1 VLLSFPTEDSFPGRL
16 DKSGAVYLSSLPP
29 PVDESER
36 RWAIRIPSVVLGG
49 SLVLLLA
56 AVGVYLFIFPLVTTT
71 PSDQAKSRAGQTAA
85 RTTYPATSSPALMP
99 EAAPLPVKVATV
111 VKGDL
116 VMTLKSP
123 GEAYTEKRTVLKS
136 EVGGVVRDLYAGEG
150 RHVREG
156 DLLVE
161 LDDREC
167 RLALEKLEAQRL
179 RFLSELFLERQFS
192 VTEAPPSQA
201 VVDKLAKAQAD
212 HVRMLEAFKSGVA
225 SQAALEKAQAAL
237 ELALIEAGRKKDEVQ
252 AATKG
257 LTQAEVD
264 VKIAR
269 LDLEKTRIRAPFTG
283 IVTDLKLSP
292 KERIDPGRELF
303 TLVDISRIKVK
314 AKVLE
319 SEVAKVVAGREVDL
333 RFSAFPG
340 RTFRGRIE
348 AVSPVI
354 NAEDKTCGVYVAMD
368 NPAEDIKPGMH
379 AEVEFPTEIFS
390 GRLLVP
396 QQAIVVRGGRKLV
409 FAVEGDT
416 AKWRYVEV
424 GLENERFAEV
434 LPGKGPG
441 WGVSAGDTVIVEG
454 HITLAH
460 DTKVSIVQ

>member
-1 VLLSFPTEDSFPGRL
+1 M
-16 DKSGAVYLSSLPP
+16 
-29 PVDESER
+29 
-36 RWAIRIPSVVLGG
+36 RIPKAVLAG
-49 SLVLLLA
+49 SLVLTLA
-56 AVGVYLFIFPLVTTT
+56 VAAYFLSLDKGTARSADPAENILAG
-71 PSDQAKSRAGQTAA
+71 PSAAASPPAPTQA
-85 RTTYPATSSPALMP
+85 
-99 EAAPLPVKVATV
+99 EAAPLPVKVARAFL
-111 VKGDL
+111 GDL
-116 VMTLKSP
+116 IMTLKSP
-123 GEAYTEKRTVLKS
+123 GEAYTEKRIAMKA
-136 EVGGVVRDLYAGEG
+136 EVGGTVKSLSAAEG

-156 DLLVE
+156 DLLIE
-161 LDDREC
+161 LHDREY
-167 RLALEKLEAQRL
+167 RLNLERLEAQRL
-179 RFLSELFLERQFS
+179 RYLSELFLDRQFS
-192 VTEAPPSQA
+192 ITQESPSQA
-201 VVDKLAKAQAD
+201 EADKLAKAQAD
-212 HVRMLEAFKSGVA
+212 YDRTAEGFKGGIA
-225 SQAALEKAQAAL
+225 SQADFERAQAAL

-269 LDLEKTRIRAPFTG
+269 LDLEKTRIRAPFAG
-283 IVTDLKLSP
+283 VVTDVKISP

-319 SEVAKVVAGREVDL
+319 SEVGKVVAGREVGL

-340 RTFRGRIE
+340 RPFRGRIE

-354 NAEDKTCGVYVAMD
+354 SAEDKTCGVYVAMD
-368 NPAEDIKPGMH
+368 NPSEEIKPGMH
-379 AEVEFPTEIFS
+379 AEVEFPTEIFP

-396 QQAIVVRGGRKLV
+396 QQAILVRGGRKLV

-416 AKWRYVEV
+416 AKWRYIEV

-434 LPGKGPG
+434 LPGKEPG

-460 DTKVSIVQ
+460 DTKVSIMK

>member
-1 VLLSFPTEDSFPGRL
+1 M
-16 DKSGAVYLSSLPP
+16 
-29 PVDESER
+29 
-36 RWAIRIPSVVLGG
+36 RIPKAVLAG
-49 SLVLLLA
+49 SLVVLVA
-56 AVGVYLFIFPLVTTT
+56 AGAYFLVFHRG
-71 PSDQAKSRAGQTAA
+71 PAAKDPEGASSSAAPAASAAAPPDQKA
-85 RTTYPATSSPALMP
+85 
-99 EAAPLPVKVATV
+99 EAAPLPVKVAKAFT
-111 VKGDL
+111 GDL

-123 GEAYTEKRTVLKS
+123 GEAYTEKRVVLKS
-136 EVGGVVRDLYAGEG
+136 EVGGIVKNLFAAEG
-150 RHVREG
+150 RHVRQG

-161 LDDREC
+161 LDDREF
-167 RLALEKLEAQRL
+167 RLNLERLEAQRL
-179 RFLSELFLERQFS
+179 RYLSELFLERQFS
-192 VTEAPPSQA
+192 VAEEPPAPSI
-201 VVDKLAKAQAD
+201 VDKLAKAQAD
-212 HVRMLEAFKSGVA
+212 YDRVSEGFKAGVA
-225 SQAALEKAQAAL
+225 SQADLERAQAAL

-269 LDLEKTRIRAPFTG
+269 LDLEKTRIRAPFGG

-292 KERIDPGRELF
+292 NERLDAGRELF

-319 SEVAKVVAGREVDL
+319 SEVGKVVAGREVDL

-340 RTFRGRIE
+340 RSFKGRIE

-354 NAEDKTCGVYVAMD
+354 DTADKTCGVYVVLD
-368 NPAEDIKPGMH
+368 NPSEEIKPGMH
-379 AEVEFPTEIFS
+379 AEVEFPTEIFT

-396 QQAIVVRGGRKLV
+396 QQAILVRGGRKLV

-416 AKWRYVEV
+416 AKWRYIEV

-434 LPGKGPG
+434 LPGKEPG
-441 WGVSAGDTVIVEG
+441 WGVAAGDTVIVEG

-460 DTKVSIVQ
+460 DTKVTVVQ

>member
-1 VLLSFPTEDSFPGRL
+1 MRIPKAFLGGFLILVLAAAAVYFFVL
-16 DKSGAVYLSSLPP
+16 DKSPA
-29 PVDESER
+29 
-36 RWAIRIPSVVLGG
+36 
-49 SLVLLLA
+49 
-56 AVGVYLFIFPLVTTT
+56 T
-71 PSDQAKSRAGQTAA
+71 PGTAA
-85 RTTYPATSSPALMP
+85 GTSADPSSSGAPSAASPDQKI
-99 EAAPLPVKVATV
+99 EAAPLPVKVSKAFL
-111 VKGDL
+111 GDL

-123 GEAYTEKRTVLKS
+123 GEAYTEKRVAMKA
-136 EVGGVVRDLYAGEG
+136 EVGGVVKNLYAAEG

-161 LDDREC
+161 LDDREF
-167 RLALEKLEAQRL
+167 RLNLERLEAQRL
-179 RFLSELFLERQFS
+179 RYLSELFLERSFS
-192 VTEAPPSQA
+192 VTDETPAQA
-201 VVDKLAKAQAD
+201 IVDRLAKAQAD
-212 HVRMLEAFKSGVA
+212 YDRIAEGFKSGVA
-225 SQAALEKAQAAL
+225 SQADLEKAQATL

-269 LDLEKTRIRAPFTG
+269 LNLEKTRVRAPFAG
-283 IVTDLKLSP
+283 IITDVKLSP
-292 KERIDPGRELF
+292 KERLDPGRELF

-319 SEVAKVVAGREVDL
+319 SEVGKVVAGREVDL
-333 RFSAFPG
+333 RFSAFPE
-340 RTFRGRIE
+340 RIFKGRIE
-348 AVSPVI
+348 AVSPII
-354 NAEDKTCGVYVAMD
+354 NAEDKTCGVYVTMD
-368 NPAEDIKPGMH
+368 NPSEEIKPGMH

-396 QQAIVVRGGRKLV
+396 QQAILVRGGRKLV
-409 FAVEGDT
+409 FAIEGDI
-416 AKWRYVEV
+416 AKWRYIEV

-434 LPGKGPG
+434 LPGKEPG

>member
-1 VLLSFPTEDSFPGRL
+1 M
-16 DKSGAVYLSSLPP
+16 
-29 PVDESER
+29 
-36 RWAIRIPSVVLGG
+36 RIPKAVLAG
-49 SLVLLLA
+49 SLVLILA
-56 AVGVYLFIFPLVTTT
+56 AGVYFLVLDKGAAKPESAGED
-71 PSDQAKSRAGQTAA
+71 PSAGSSTAD
-85 RTTYPATSSPALMP
+85 SPAAP
-99 EAAPLPVKVATV
+99 AQKVEAAPLPVKVSRAV
-111 VKGDL
+111 IGDL

-123 GEAYTEKRTVLKS
+123 GEAYTEKRVVLKA
-136 EVGGVVRDLYAGEG
+136 EVGGVVKNLFAAEG

-161 LDDREC
+161 LDDREY
-167 RLALEKLEAQRL
+167 RLRLEQLEAQRL
-179 RFLSELFLERQFS
+179 SKLSELFLERQFS
-192 VTEAPPSQA
+192 VSATPPSKEL
-201 VVDKLAKAQAD
+201 VDKLARAQAD
-212 HVRMLEAFKSGVA
+212 YDRMSEGFKSGVV
-225 SQAALEKAQAAL
+225 SQADLEKAQAAL
-237 ELALIEAGRKKDEVQ
+237 ELALIEAGSKKDEVQ
-252 AATKG
+252 AASKG
-257 LTQAEVD
+257 LTQAEVE

-269 LDLEKTRIRAPFTG
+269 LDLEKTRIRAPFAG
-283 IVTDLKLSP
+283 IITDLKLSA

-319 SEVAKVVAGREVDL
+319 SEVGKVVPGRDVDL

-368 NPAEDIKPGMH
+368 NATEEIKPGMH
-379 AEVEFPTEIFS
+379 AEVEFPTEIFP

-396 QQAIVVRGGRKLV
+396 QEAILVRGGRKLV
-409 FAVEGDT
+409 FAVEDGV
-416 AKWRYVEV
+416 AKWRYIEV

-434 LPGKGPG
+434 LPGKEPG
-441 WGVSAGDTVIVEG
+441 WGVTAGDTVIVEG

>member
-1 VLLSFPTEDSFPGRL
+1 MRIPKAVLGGFLVLALVAAGVYFFIL
-16 DKSGAVYLSSLPP
+16 DKSPAKPEDPAAASSAAPSGAS
-29 PVDESER
+29 
-36 RWAIRIPSVVLGG
+36 
-49 SLVLLLA
+49 A
-56 AVGVYLFIFPLVTTT
+56 APA
-71 PSDQAKSRAGQTAA
+71 PDQKA
-85 RTTYPATSSPALMP
+85 
-99 EAAPLPVKVATV
+99 EAAPLPVKVSKAII
-111 VKGDL
+111 GDL

-123 GEAYTEKRTVLKS
+123 GEAYTEKRVAMKA
-136 EVGGVVRDLYAGEG
+136 EVGGTVKSLYASEG

-161 LDDREC
+161 LDDREY
-167 RLALEKLEAQRL
+167 RLTLEKLEAQRL
-179 RFLSELFLERQFS
+179 RFLSELFLERQFA
-192 VTEAPPSQA
+192 VTDEQPTQG
-201 VVDKLAKAQAD
+201 VVDKLAKAQSD
-212 HVRMLEAFKSGVA
+212 YDRISEGFKSGVA
-225 SQAALEKAQAAL
+225 SQADLEKAQAAL
-237 ELALIEAGRKKDEVQ
+237 ELVLIEAGRKKDEVQ
-252 AATKG
+252 ASVKG

-269 LDLEKTRIRAPFTG
+269 LDLDKTRIRAPFAG
-283 IVTDLKLSP
+283 IVTDIKLSP
-292 KERIDPGRELF
+292 KERLDPGRELF

-319 SEVAKVVAGREVDL
+319 SEVGKVVAGRDVDL

-354 NAEDKTCGVYVAMD
+354 SAEDKTCGVYVAMD
-368 NPAEDIKPGMH
+368 NPSEEIKPGMH
-379 AEVEFPTEIFS
+379 AEVEFPTEIFT

-396 QQAIVVRGGRKLV
+396 QQAILVRGGRKLV

-416 AKWRYVEV
+416 AKWRYIEV

-434 LPGKGPG
+434 LPGKEPG

>member
-1 VLLSFPTEDSFPGRL
+1 MRIPKAVLGGFLIL
-16 DKSGAVYLSSLPP
+16 VLAAAAVYL
-29 PVDESER
+29 
-36 RWAIRIPSVVLGG
+36 
-49 SLVLLLA
+49 LVLDKKPAPA
-56 AVGVYLFIFPLVTTT
+56 ASEKGT
-71 PSDQAKSRAGQTAA
+71 PPAYAASGAAPGPDQKV
-85 RTTYPATSSPALMP
+85 
-99 EAAPLPVKVATV
+99 EAAPIPVKVDKAFL
-111 VKGDL
+111 GDL

-123 GEAYTEKRTVLKS
+123 GEAYTEKRVAMKA
-136 EVGGVVRDLYAGEG
+136 EVGGTVKTLAAAEG
-150 RHVREG
+150 KHVREG

-161 LDDREC
+161 LDDREY
-167 RLALEKLEAQRL
+167 RLALERLEAQRL
-179 RFLSELFLERQFS
+179 QSLSELFLERQFS
-192 VTEAPPSQA
+192 ITETPPSRDI
-201 VVDKLAKAQAD
+201 VDKLAKAQAD
-212 HVRMLEAFKSGVA
+212 YDRMAEGFKAGVA
-225 SQAALEKAQAAL
+225 SQADLEKAEAAL

-252 AATKG
+252 AAAKG

-269 LDLEKTRIRAPFTG
+269 LNLDKTRIRAPFAG
-283 IVTDLKLSP
+283 IITDVKISP

-319 SEVAKVVAGREVDL
+319 SEVGKVVAGREVDL

-340 RTFRGRIE
+340 RAFRGRIE

-368 NPAEDIKPGMH
+368 NPAEEIKPGMH
-379 AEVEFPTEIFS
+379 AEVEFPTEIYA

-396 QQAIVVRGGRKLV
+396 QQAILVRGGRKLV

-416 AKWRYVEV
+416 AKWRYIEV

-434 LPGKGPG
+434 LPGKEPG
-441 WGVSAGDTVIVEG
+441 WGVQAGDAVIVEG